1 MLCPIVLRQER
12 SFHQRDHDDRVRNLS
27 RTRTASRSETRGRW
41 MNKQPN
47 RITIYNHKGGV
58 GKTTLTANIA
68 FALSE
73 LGKSVL
79 LVDSDPQCN
88 LTSYLLSDD
97 VVDDLLNHSNDPE
110 GRTIWTAVKPIL
122 DNTGIGRF
130 VEPISVGDLTLLPG
144 DIRLSEFE
152 EFLGDAWAESFKR
165 RLGGLRATSS
175 ISDVVSRLDDRHEF
189 DFVFYDTGP
198 NIGPLNRVLLLD
210 SDFFIVPVAC
220 DLFSVRALGTLGQT
234 FKRWINDSRTIHSIA
249 PDGITL
255 LNSEPKFLGYIPQ
268 RFKVYGQQM
277 TKESKSSLG
286 KIKSRVYGDISSVLR
301 DIDKGLAP
309 RKSINPVVGQVKDF
323 ASAVQVAQREG
334 VAIWQSSFQNGRIK
348 EEAKNVFNT
357 IALYI
362 IKKTEE

>member
-1 MLCPIVLRQER
+1 MNRQPI
-12 SFHQRDHDDRVRNLS
+12 
-27 RTRTASRSETRGRW
+27 
-41 MNKQPN
+41 

-68 FALSE
+68 FALSA

-122 DNTGIGRF
+122 DNTGVGRF
-130 VEPISVGDLTLLPG
+130 VEPTSVGDLTLLPG

-152 EFLGDAWAESFKR
+152 EFLADAWAESFKR

-175 ISDVVSRLDDRHEF
+175 ISDVVSRLNEQREF

-220 DLFSVRALGTLGQT
+220 DLFSVRALATLGQT
-234 FKRWINDSRTIHSIA
+234 IKRWINDSRTIHSIA
-249 PDGITL
+249 PDGVAL
-255 LNSEPKFLGYIPQ
+255 LNSAPEFLGYIPQ
-268 RFKVYGQQM
+268 RFKVYGQLM
-277 TKESKSSLG
+277 TKEANSYLR
-286 KIKSRVYGDISSVLR
+286 KIKDRVYGDISSVLR
-301 DIDKGLAP
+301 DIDKDLAP
-309 RKSINPVVGQVKDF
+309 PKSTNPVVGQVKDF
-323 ASAVQVAQREG
+323 ASVVQAAQREG
-334 VAIWQSSFQNGRIK
+334 VAIWQSSWKNK
-348 EEAKNVFNT
+348 E
-357 IALYI
+357 
-362 IKKTEE
+362 IKKEARNAFNKIASHIIEKTEN